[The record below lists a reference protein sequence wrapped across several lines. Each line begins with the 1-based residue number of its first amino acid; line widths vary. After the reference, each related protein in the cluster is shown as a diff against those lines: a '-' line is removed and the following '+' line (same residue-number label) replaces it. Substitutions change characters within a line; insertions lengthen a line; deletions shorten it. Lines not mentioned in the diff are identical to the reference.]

1 MARRS
6 THVTELLDVNSCC
19 TVVNCMSTVYIKF
32 KWLFLQSNTSLV
44 LSRRRYFLEHTLPTL
59 LSAGWFKEQI

>member
-6 THVTELLDVNSCC
+6 THVTELLDVNSWC
-19 TVVNCMSTVYIKF
+19 TVVNCMSTVYI

-44 LSRRRYFLEHTLPTL
+44 LSRRRYFLEQDTLPTL
-59 LSAGWFKEQI
+59 FSAGWFKEQI